1 MSKFVNDSENPK
13 NDFEFFIEN
22 LKNIT
27 YLNKGTFGVAFTL
40 ALNDGVPSPY
50 KYENGDEIR
59 KVLLKL
65 VAISSEENKNK
76 KTHISIN
83 DNYDT
88 ISTLT
93 TDALTK
99 ECELQN
105 KVYNCGKEKGIQL
118 CPKMYYCENIM
129 NENIM
134 NEKQIIGLLTK
145 IKQFTGYVEK
155 PKSVFN
161 LMKSYIKTPK
171 PPPPSYII
179 LNKLIDNVKNKKID
193 GLYFSLM
200 EYADGYYTLDKS
212 RITTKYSYARVAL
225 LRLALY
231 CQLSHNDPNTS
242 NILINKDNHVLLIDF
257 GSTIDSHHKEIITDE
272 EKNEIIE
279 KLNKKEYSEALK
291 ICNKMYTPLFDP
303 YNRQFDGPLGW
314 VHINVNAGDEIIK
327 NFVTEINL
335 NRGGKRTKGTR
346 KRKRKKHTY
355 MRKTKNKSKKHHV

>member
-1 MSKFVNDSENPK
+1 MSKFVNNSENPK

-22 LKNIT
+22 SKNIT

-65 VAISSEENKNK
+65 VAICSEKNK
-76 KTHISIN
+76 DTKEHISIN
-83 DNYDT
+83 NEYDNVE
-88 ISTLT
+88 TLT
-93 TDALTK
+93 PDALTK

-129 NENIM
+129 DKNNIVD
-134 NEKQIIGLLTK
+134 LLTK

-155 PKSVFN
+155 TKDMFN
-161 LMKSYIKTPK
+161 RMKLYFQKPK
-171 PPPPSYII
+171 PPPEAYII
-179 LNKLIDNVKNKKID
+179 LNKLIDNVNNENMD

-200 EYADGYYTLDKS
+200 EYADGYDTLYRS
-212 RITTKYSYARVAL
+212 RIEEKYSYARVAL

-257 GSTIDSHHKEIITDE
+257 GSTIDSHDKEIITDE
-272 EKNEIIE
+272 EKTEII
-279 KLNKKEYSEALK
+279 KNLSTGEYSKALK
-291 ICNKMYTPLFDP
+291 ICNKMYTQSYTQYGEP
-303 YNRQFDGPLGW
+303 YDGALGW
-314 VHINVNAGDEIIK
+314 VHRNVNTGDEIIK
-327 NFVTEINL
+327 NFVTEINI
-335 NRGGKRTKGTR
+335 NKGGKQTKGTR

>member
-1 MSKFVNDSENPK
+1 
-13 NDFEFFIEN
+13 
-22 LKNIT
+22 
-27 YLNKGTFGVAFTL
+27 
-40 ALNDGVPSPY
+40 
-50 KYENGDEIR
+50 
-59 KVLLKL
+59 L
-65 VAISSEENKNK
+65 VAICNEENKNIK
-76 KTHISIN
+76 QNISIN
-83 DNYDT
+83 DKNDT

-93 TDALTK
+93 TYVLTK

-129 NENIM
+129 DKNNIVD
-134 NEKQIIGLLTK
+134 LLTK

-155 PKSVFN
+155 TKGILN
-161 LMKSYIKTPK
+161 RMKSYIETPE
-171 PPPPSYII
+171 PPPETYII

-200 EYADGYYTLDKS
+200 EYADGYDTLDKS

-257 GSTIDSHHKEIITDE
+257 GSTIDLHDKEIIKDE

-291 ICNKMYTPLFDP
+291 ICNKMYTPLFDFHGEP
-303 YNRQFDGPLGW
+303 YDGLLGW
-314 VHINVNAGDEIIK
+314 VHKNVNTKDIIIE
-327 NFVTEINL
+327 NFVTEINI
-335 NRGGKRTKGTR
+335 NRGGKRTKRTR
-346 KRKRKKHTY
+346 KSKRKKHTY